1 MPHNRKEI
9 SQKGI
14 FRRIANLYID
24 GFRNM
29 TVGRS
34 LWLLVIVKLFIMFA
48 ILRTF
53 FFPDFLGSLY
63 DNDEDRA
70 DHVRQELLKHNKP

>member
-53 FFPDFLGSLY
+53 SALY
-63 DNDEDRA
+63 MITMKTEPTTFVKNY
-70 DHVRQELLKHNKP
+70 